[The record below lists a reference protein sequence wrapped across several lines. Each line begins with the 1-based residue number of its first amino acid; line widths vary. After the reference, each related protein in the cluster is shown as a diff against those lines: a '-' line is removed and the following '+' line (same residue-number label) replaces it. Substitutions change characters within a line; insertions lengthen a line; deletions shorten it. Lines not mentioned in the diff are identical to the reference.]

1 MGASSKLFYSI
12 SLDTRILRRGIASRF
27 YLRFCPQESGILSD
41 CSGLYARRSLPIALL
56 LFVVALTVS
65 LRAQEETPENPTGGT
80 IQGTVLDDAGTPVG
94 GARVL
99 YSSQA
104 TDTRGVT
111 RTGKDGKYVT
121 EAVPPGAYVVRVEGR
136 DMVPVESSVTV
147 VLGAAVTS
155 DFKLEWIN
163 PGPVRLE
170 STFSGDVADRLP
182 INGRNYLNAGQLEPG
197 LQAVDGRIY
206 DPGKSGF
213 QSLSINSQ
221 LGRTTLY
228 DMDEVESMDETKG
241 ASTLNLPAD
250 AVREVVVSRVTPE
263 VFQSLNAAGAVRV
276 TTRSGGD
283 EFHGDLFGNL
293 RDRIVGLAGFP
304 SGSPKYSRQQYG
316 FDAGGAVIKDKAF
329 LFVGGERTKQDGVF
343 PMMSADLILPT
354 LPNLGAFNQ
363 TALQSAYFRENMLT
377 ARLDYNFSDDIKGFV
392 RLSYDNANGIGPSDS
407 LSNFRNQI
415 NVPAAV
421 FGLDWNHGRFVNSG
435 RFGYQKMVDAINPAL
450 GDSTILPTAPFH
462 MQIGSYALGPSVAGP
477 RQTIQRDLFGRYD
490 SSTVYKVNHTIRFG
504 GAIHRITQGDFYAPG
519 NYGPSVTS
527 SDGLDVINGINS
539 NPSLFPLDPGDPRG
553 AADNP
558 LNYPVGTITIFNG
571 LGNFSEN
578 SAFNRSTG
586 GHFDTRLEGYLG
598 DTFNLFPN
606 LNISFGL
613 NYVRDS
619 GRTDSDLPAVPC
631 SAINTEIVQTPPCTS
646 GLILNQFNMI
656 PNNGSLV
663 TPQQSIGQSVNQPN
677 FNFAPQ
683 LGLAWDPGHNGRTVV
698 RASGGLFY
706 DNFLLQNAY
715 QDRINRLSNGQYN
728 RSLTLCPTGSV
739 LFPDGSVVSSVAT
752 SGQTLDIATQIC
764 GQPIGTVASAIEALQ
779 SQFMAAQS
787 AVTSGPNVY
796 SLANSIANFGGLL
809 APGFRTPRVLHMS
822 GGFQHQ
828 IGERGTFSAD
838 YVREIGTQFPLGID
852 TNHVGD
858 AGYMTDGDNLNPLL
872 NTYQAELDA
881 INATLAA
888 SPAAVNAG
896 CPKAAFAG
904 SSSQAAV
911 SCYLAA
917 VPTASITDF
926 ARHGLDSSNAYC
938 GPFPCSV
945 LQTNNPLRQPQ
956 ASFGGINPAV
966 GSNVMYFP
974 SGRSRYTG
982 VHLAYHGVSGDNPLR
997 RLRRLEVTM
1006 AYTLSRYRSN
1016 IAEPNGS
1023 GGDYSIMNVAEDY
1036 NRPHLGH
1043 WGDAG
1048 LDRTHQL
1055 TFIPTADLQHGLRLS
1070 MIAHVASPLPLS
1082 AYIPQQDGG
1091 GVAGEIFR
1099 SDVTGDGTV
1108 GDLLPATFIGS
1119 TGKYSTNNLTKA
1131 IAFYNTN
1138 FAGKLT
1144 PAGEVLANAG
1154 LFSGQQLVAL
1164 GAYAPLIQGLPAHF
1178 AEATWLKTMDLRLS
1192 RPFQVGERVK
1202 VEPSVAVFNVFNWAN
1217 FGGPGNQLSGVLNG
1231 APGSSLNNA
1240 SSAGYCGNSTTF
1252 CTSRLDRVLPGS
1264 GTYANGAPRQMEFGV
1279 RITF

>member
-1 MGASSKLFYSI
+1 LF
-12 SLDTRILRRGIASRF
+12 
-27 YLRFCPQESGILSD
+27 D
-41 CSGLYARRSLPIALL
+41 CSGLQVRRSLPIALL
-56 LFVVALTVS
+56 LVVVALAVS
-65 LRAQEETPENPTGGT
+65 LRAQEETPENPTAGA
-80 IQGTVLDDAGTPVG
+80 IQGTVLDDVGAPVE

-99 YSSQA
+99 FSSQA
-104 TDTRGVT
+104 TETRGVT

-121 EAVPPGAYVVRVEGR
+121 EALPPGAYVVRVEGR

-147 VLGAAVTS
+147 VLGASVTA
-155 DFKLEWIN
+155 DFKTEWIN

-170 STFSGDVADRLP
+170 STYSGDVPDRLP

-197 LQAVDGRIY
+197 VQSVDGRIFE
-206 DPGKSGF
+206 PGKSGS
-213 QSLSINSQ
+213 QSLSIESQ
-221 LGRTTLY
+221 LGRTTHF
-228 DMDEVESMDETKG
+228 DMDEVEAMDETKG
-241 ASTLNLPAD
+241 ASTMNLPAD
-250 AVREVVVSRVTPE
+250 AVREVIVSRVTPE

-283 EFHGDLFGNL
+283 EWHGDLFGNL
-293 RDRIVGLAGFP
+293 RDRSVGLAGFP
-304 SGSPKYSRQQYG
+304 SGDPKYSRQQYG
-316 FDAGGAVIKDKAF
+316 LGAGGAVISDKAF
-329 LFVGGERTKQDGVF
+329 LFIAGERTKQDGVLPIELAF
-343 PMMSADLILPT
+343 P
-354 LPNLGAFNQ
+354 AFNG
-363 TALQSAYFRENMLT
+363 TGLQSAYFRENMLT
-377 ARLDYNFSDDIKGFV
+377 ARLDYNFSDDMRGFV

-415 NVPAAV
+415 NVPGAV
-421 FGLDWNHGRFVNSG
+421 FGLDWNHGRYVNSA
-435 RFGYQKMVDAINPAL
+435 RFGYQKMVNAINPDL
-450 GDSTILPTAPFH
+450 QDSEIFPTAPFH
-462 MQIGSYALGPSVAGP
+462 MQIGSYALGPSIAGP

-490 SSTVYKVNHTIRFG
+490 SRTICKVNHTIRFG
-504 GAIHRITQGDFYAPG
+504 GAIHRIAQGDFYAPG

-527 SDGLDVINGINS
+527 SNGLDVITAINS
-539 NPSLFPLDPGDPRG
+539 DPSLLPLYPGDPRG

-571 LGNFSEN
+571 LGDFSEN

-586 GHFDTRLEGYLG
+586 GHFDTRLEGYIG

-606 LNISFGL
+606 LNISFGV

-619 GRTDSDLPAVPC
+619 GRTDSDLPPIPC
-631 SAINTEIVQTPPCTS
+631 SAINTKIVQTPPCTTGFILDQF
-646 GLILNQFNMI
+646 GLILNPATNMLTR
-656 PNNGSLV
+656 GHQLL
-663 TPQQSIGQSVNQPN
+663 GQSVNQPDW
-677 FNFAPQ
+677 NFAPQ
-683 LGLAWDPGHNGRTVV
+683 AGLAWDPGHNGRTVV

-739 LFPDGSVVSSVAT
+739 LFPDGSVVSSVDN
-752 SGQTLDIATQIC
+752 LDIATQIC
-764 GQPIGTVASAIEALQ
+764 GQPIGLTVTPSQGPQVAVSKAIQDLQ
-779 SQFMAAQS
+779 TQFLAAQS
-787 AVTSGPNVY
+787 TVTGGPNVY
-796 SLANSIANFGGLL
+796 SLANSVANFGGLL
-809 APGFRTPRVLHMS
+809 APGFKTPRVVHIS
-822 GGFQHQ
+822 AGIQHQ
-828 IGERGTFSAD
+828 MGERGMFSVD

-858 AGYMTDGDNLNPLL
+858 ASYMTDGDNLNPLL

-888 SPAAVNAG
+888 NPASRAG
-896 CPKAAFAG
+896 CPTAKFAG

-974 SGRSRYTG
+974 SGRSRYEG
-982 VHLAYHGVSGDNPLR
+982 VHLAFHGVSGDNPLR
-997 RLRRLEVTM
+997 HVRRLDISIQ
-1006 AYTLSRYRSN
+1006 YTLSRYQSN
-1016 IAEPNGS
+1016 LAEPDGS
-1023 GGDYSIMNVAEDY
+1023 GGDYSLLNFAEDY

-1043 WGDAG
+1043 FGPAG
-1048 LDRTHQL
+1048 LDRRHQL
-1055 TFIPTADLQHGLRLS
+1055 TFTPIAELPHGLWLS

-1082 AYIPQQDGG
+1082 GYIPQQDGG

-1099 SDVTGDGTV
+1099 SDITGDGKP
-1108 GDLLPATFIGS
+1108 GDLLPETFIGN
-1119 TGKYSTNNLTKA
+1119 TGKYSTSDLTKT
-1131 IAFYNTN
+1131 IAFYNAN

-1144 PAGEVLANAG
+1144 PAGEALATSQ
-1154 LFSGQQLVAL
+1154 LFNGGQLVAL
-1164 GAYAPLIQGLPAHF
+1164 GAYAPLIQPLPGHF
-1178 AEATWLKTMDLRLS
+1178 AEAPWLKTMDLRLS

-1202 VEPSVAVFNVFNWAN
+1202 VEPTVAIFNVFNWAN
-1217 FGGPGNQLSGVLNG
+1217 FGGAGNQLSGVLNG

-1240 SSAGYCGNSTTF
+1240 SSAGYCGNSTAF

-1264 GTYANGAPRQMEFGV
+1264 GTYANGAPRQIEFGV